1 MEKEKEF
8 IWGWGGAQLLLLS
21 AQRRKA
27 WGGAFVHASADVEK
41 RQVQKYEYDPLM
53 REPRCAPPLHSG
65 SYDEEDFKL

>member
-41 RQVQKYEYDPLM
+41 RQVQKI
-53 REPRCAPPLHSG
+53 
-65 SYDEEDFKL
+65 